1 MPVTFDPSETPM
13 LAEIAVPVSVRI
25 PYTYLVPKPL
35 EKDLRVGHRVL
46 VPFGSRSLSGYVLE
60 LSRTQPDKVLK
71 TIKEILDPAPLFPS
85 EMVPFFRWISEYYL
99 YPIGLVVQTGLPGG
113 LSARTHR
120 EVWLTEAGTRGAGSG
135 DCGDIERQILSLL
148 AQKRSVRLATLV
160 AGVKDKGFSRAV
172 RSLERK
178 GWIETGMRLRGDA
191 VRQLDVKMIEKGRV
205 PEKPTPKQ
213 GAIWEFV
220 SSMNEVL
227 QSQVTARFPG
237 CTATLKSME
246 KKGWIRVR
254 TERGY
259 RDPFDHELY
268 LSGKEPEPSRHQK
281 LVLDAVC
288 ESLDSGFFQPFMLYG
303 VTGSGKTEVYLR
315 AVRQAMALGKTALIL
330 TPEITLA
337 TQMEGHLRSRFGNRL
352 ALLHSGLTQG
362 ERYDQWMRIVRGEA
376 VVVLG
381 VRSAVFAPLR
391 NLGLIVVDEEHE
403 QAYKQEDRLRYHA
416 RDLALV
422 RAKMAKA
429 VVVLGSA
436 TPSFQSYRNAVR
448 NKYRTLMLPKR
459 IGKSLLPEVRIV
471 DMNREKIGTRFSR
484 LLLDRIQENLSKG
497 DQTLLFLNRRGYSP
511 LVFCPQCRNTV
522 QCPHCHV
529 SLTLHAHQKEAS
541 GTLLC
546 HYCGFSSPD
555 IGTCP
560 VCRFP
565 RLVPLGAGTEKIEET
580 LGGHFPSAR
589 IARMD
594 KDSVSKRKDLFR
606 LLKSFHSREID
617 ILVGT
622 QMIAKGLDFPGVTLV
637 GVLAADHS
645 LHFPDYAATE
655 RTFQLLSQVSGRSG
669 RREEQGSVV
678 IQTYHPDHFC
688 IENARTHQF
697 HAFYLNEIVHR
708 KELTYPPFCRLA
720 TFRISGADALKCR
733 DAAWALGR
741 IARERADLF
750 PGIRVLGPA
759 PAPIGKLKG
768 RYRWHILVKA
778 VEYTTMHRFLNQ
790 VWPQCESLLRPFK
803 AIATLDV
810 DPVNML

>member
-1 MPVTFDPSETPM
+1 MTVKRSETPM

-25 PYTYLVPKPL
+25 PYTYLVPKPM
-35 EKDLRVGHRVL
+35 EIDLQVGHRVL
-46 VPFGSRSLSGYVLE
+46 VTFGSRFLGGYVLE
-60 LSRTQPDKVLK
+60 LRRVPPEKELK
-71 TIKEILDPAPLFPS
+71 TIAEILDPLPLFPP
-85 EMVPFFRWISEYYL
+85 EMIPFYKWISEYYL
-99 YPIGLVVQTGLPGG
+99 YPVGLVIQTGLPGG
-113 LSARTHR
+113 LSVRTLKEIRLMETGSR
-120 EVWLTEAGTRGAGSG
+120 EVPPADSSE
-135 DCGDIERQILSLL
+135 IERQILSSL
-148 AQKRSVRLATLV
+148 AQKGTIRLAAL
-160 AGVKDKGFSRAV
+160 ASQIEAKDLGRAV

-178 GWIETGMRLRGDA
+178 GWVETGMRLRGDT
-191 VRQLDVKMIEKGRV
+191 VRPLEVKVIQKGDVPR
-205 PEKPTPKQ
+205 KPTPKQ
-213 GAIWEFV
+213 GAIWELV
-220 SSMNEVL
+220 AGMGEVL
-227 QSQVTARFPG
+227 QSEVTARFPG
-237 CTATLKSME
+237 CTPTLRSME

-254 TERGY
+254 SEQGY

-268 LSGKEPEPSRHQK
+268 LTGKEPEPSEDQK
-281 LVLDAVC
+281 LVLDALY
-288 ESLDSGFFQPFMLYG
+288 ESLNRDSFQPYMLHG

-315 AVRQAMALGKTALIL
+315 AVHRAMALGKTALVL

-337 TQMEGHLRSRFGNRL
+337 SQMEGHFRSRFGHRL

-362 ERYDQWMRIVRGEA
+362 ERYDQWMRVVRGEA
-376 VVVLG
+376 TVVLG

-429 VVVLGSA
+429 VVLLGSA

-448 NKYRTLMLPKR
+448 NKYRTITLPKR
-459 IGKSLLPEVRIV
+459 IGKSVLPRVHVV
-471 DMNREKIGTRFSR
+471 DMSQEKIGTRFSR
-484 LLLDRIQENLSKG
+484 QLLERIEQNLSKG

-511 LVFCPQCRNTV
+511 LLFCPRCRNTV

-529 SLTLHAHQKEAS
+529 SLTLHGHENETS

-546 HYCGFSSPD
+546 HYCGFTSTD
-555 IGTCP
+555 MDACP
-560 VCRFP
+560 VCQFP
-565 RLVPLGAGTEKIEET
+565 RLIPLGAGTEKIEKT
-580 LGGHFPSAR
+580 LADQFPSAR

-594 KDSVSKRKDLFR
+594 KDAVSSRTDLFR
-606 LLKSFHSREID
+606 LMKSFHSREID

-669 RREEQGSVV
+669 RREEQGDVV
-678 IQTYHPDHFC
+678 IQTFHPEHYC
-688 IENARTHQF
+688 IENARTHRF
-697 HAFYLNEIVHR
+697 HAFYLDEIVHR
-708 KELTYPPFCRLA
+708 HELTYPPFCRLA
-720 TFRISGADALKCR
+720 VIRISSPDALKSR

-741 IARERADLF
+741 LARERADQVQ
-750 PGIRVLGPA
+750 GIRVLGPA
-759 PAPIGKLKG
+759 PAPLGKLKG

-778 VEYTTMHRFLNQ
+778 AESVAMHRFLNQ
-790 VWPQCESLLRPFK
+790 VWPQCETALKPYK
-803 AIATLDV
+803 ATAILDV
-810 DPVNML
+810 DPVSML

>member
-1 MPVTFDPSETPM
+1 M
-13 LAEIAVPVSVRI
+13 LAEIAVPLSVRV

-35 EKDLRVGHRVL
+35 ESDLKVGHRVL
-46 VPFGSRSLSGYVLE
+46 VPFGSRSLGGYVLE
-60 LSRTQPDKVLK
+60 LRRVRPDRGLK
-71 TIKEILDPAPLFPS
+71 TIAEILDPLPLFPP
-85 EMVPFFRWISEYYL
+85 EMIPFYKWISEYYL
-99 YPIGLVVQTGLPGG
+99 YPIGLVIQTGLPGG
-113 LSARTHR
+113 LSVRTLK
-120 EVWLTEAGTRGAGSG
+120 EIWLTEAGTREANPKGCS
-135 DCGDIERQILSLL
+135 DIERRILSSL
-148 AQKRSVRLATLV
+148 AHKRSVRMA
-160 AGVKDKGFSRAV
+160 APAARVKDNALIRAV

-178 GWIETGMRLRGDA
+178 GWIETGMRLKGDT
-191 VRQLDVKMIEKGRV
+191 VRPLEVKIIQKGDVPG
-205 PEKPTPKQ
+205 KPTRKQ
-213 GAIWEFV
+213 RAIWQLV
-220 SSMNEVL
+220 ADMGEVL
-227 QSQVTARFPG
+227 QSEVTARFPG
-237 CTATLKSME
+237 CTPTLKSME

-254 TERGY
+254 SEQGY
-259 RDPFDHELY
+259 RDPFDQELY
-268 LSGKEPEPSRHQK
+268 LSGKEPEPSSDQK
-281 LVLDAVC
+281 QVLEALY
-288 ESLDSGFFQPFMLYG
+288 ESLNSGSFQPYMLHG

-315 AVRQAMALGKTALIL
+315 AVHQAMALGKTALIL

-337 TQMEGHLRSRFGNRL
+337 TQMEGYLRSRFGHRL

-376 VVVLG
+376 DVVLG

-422 RAKMAKA
+422 RAKLANA
-429 VVVLGSA
+429 VVLLGSA
-436 TPSFQSYRNAVR
+436 TPSFQSYRNAVGK
-448 NKYRTLMLPKR
+448 KYRTLTLPKR
-459 IGKSLLPEVRIV
+459 IGKSLLPKVHVV
-471 DMNREKIGTRFSR
+471 DMSLEKIGTRFSR
-484 LLLDRIQENLSKG
+484 QLLERIQENLFG
-497 DQTLLFLNRRGYSP
+497 GNQTLLFLNRRGYSP
-511 LVFCPQCRNTV
+511 LLFCPRCRNTV

-529 SLTLHAHQKEAS
+529 SLTLHAHEKETS

-546 HYCGFSSPD
+546 HYCGFTSSD
-555 IGTCP
+555 MDACP

-565 RLVPLGAGTEKIEET
+565 RLIPLGAGTEKIEET
-580 LGGHFPSAR
+580 LSDQFPSAR

-594 KDSVSKRKDLFR
+594 RDSVSSRKDLFR
-606 LLKSFHSREID
+606 LMKSFHSREVD

-669 RREEQGSVV
+669 RREQQGDVV
-678 IQTYHPDHFC
+678 IQTYHPDHYC

-697 HAFYLNEIVHR
+697 HAFYLDEIVHR

-720 TFRISGADALKCR
+720 TIRISCTDALKSR
-733 DAAWALGR
+733 DAAWTLGR
-741 IARERADLF
+741 IARERADFF

-759 PAPIGKLKG
+759 PAPLGKLKG
-768 RYRWHILVKA
+768 RYRWHILIKA
-778 VEYTTMHRFLNQ
+778 AESSTMHRFLNQ
-790 VWPQCESLLRPFK
+790 VWPRCDPLLKPFK
-803 AIATLDV
+803 ATAILDV